1 MPRRLPRVPR
11 LVRLVRSSS
20 SSSPASK
27 RLFECNNDCND
38 SAQEEDEQLIMHSP
52 LQADYFAAYTA
63 DAKNGS
69 QLFDGSVT
77 LSTDADR
84 HHKDNGNVIQD
95 HDDG

>member
-27 RLFECNNDCND
+27 RLFECNDDCND
-38 SAQEEDEQLIMHSP
+38 SAREEDEQLIMHSP

-77 LSTDADR
+77 LYR
-84 HHKDNGNVIQD
+84 HYNDNGNVIQD